1 MPNQTERQLMIE
13 NLQDSLR
20 LVRHLMNFRVEN
32 FAEAIGTTPEVI
44 AELESKKS
52 KLSATQYIALAALI
66 DNYFAQNKRLLT
78 ALKAILD
85 SDGKNYGA
93 EYRTAFRDDSLLK
106 RWFEDFVGFDGDE
119 NLSDLQEFSL
129 TDLVREYKIFLDAKT
144 LMMEDADAF
153 VEFLTAALQGAE
165 EKVIVPLRSI
175 EELGAD
181 NYQAKRFLVQMRTD
195 GILDVRG
202 GKDDPNFHDTIFS
215 VFKKFRG
222 KYRLCLVTPNEFLA
236 YEVLRMNDSAGKEDL
251 EIAAG
256 FFDEG
261 AFKFYELYGEPEPNY
276 IPSEEME
283 GWLEL

>member
-1 MPNQTERQLMIE
+1 M
-13 NLQDSLR
+13 R
-20 LVRHLMNFRVEN
+20 LVRHLMNFRVDE
-32 FAEAIGTTPEVI
+32 FAEAIGVTRQTVNN
-44 AELESKKS
+44 LETKRT
-52 KLSATQYIALAALI
+52 KLSATQYIALAALV
-66 DNYFAQNKRLLT
+66 DTYFAQNKRLLT

-93 EYRTAFRDDSLLK
+93 EYETAFRDDSLLK
-106 RWFEDFVGFDGDE
+106 RWFEDFVGFDDDE
-119 NLSDLQEFSL
+119 NLSDLEEFSL
-129 TDLVREYKIFLDAKT
+129 TTLVHDYKIFLDAKT

-153 VEFLTAALQGAE
+153 VEFLTAALVDAD

-181 NYQAKRFLVQMRTD
+181 NYQAKRFLAQMRTD

-256 FFDEG
+256 FVERST
-261 AFKFYELYGEPEPNY
+261 FKFYDRALLEAE
-276 IPSEEME
+276 SKFMDE
-283 GWLEL
+283 GYAFSGWKVI